1 MTLPTA
7 DRASASLT
15 VRGIPTADHLAFL
28 QGADGP
34 TGASFL
40 QCPSWAGMRPGWRA
54 ESLGWFDGSRLCGVG
69 LVSYRD
75 VPLLGALAYLAEGPV
90 VDWAALGAEAITTSL
105 LDFLR
110 LGRVFTVRMTP
121 AVVLRRWRAET
132 LRSALKD
139 GTRRRLVELPPDDV
153 DGAATRLTDDLR
165 RLGWT
170 QYEAP
175 AAGFGGRMH
184 PRYRSHVPLD
194 GATDPTHG
202 LDASWRRNLRKAAAS
217 GVTVTTGT
225 PADLPAFHTI
235 YVETAE
241 RDGFPPLPVGY
252 FERMMVDLAAEDGR
266 RVDLYLAS
274 RDGRVH
280 AGALLT
286 RVGDEVSYVYGA
298 SSNAGRAWRPSNA
311 MQWRMLSDAAA
322 DGAAVYDLRGIS
334 DTLDPADPLF
344 GLLRFK
350 LGLGGDAVELVGEW
364 DFALRPVRHRAV
376 DAYLNRRG

>member
-1 MTLPTA
+1 MTPPA
-7 DRASASLT
+7 GDRASASLT

-28 QGADGP
+28 RGGDGP
-34 TGASFL
+34 SGSSFL
-40 QCPSWAGMRPGWRA
+40 QCPSWSAMRPGWRA
-54 ESLGWFDGSRLCGVG
+54 ESIGWFDGSRLCGVG

-90 VDWAALGAEAITTSL
+90 VDWAALGTEAITTSL
-105 LDFLR
+105 LEFLR

-121 AVVLRRWRAET
+121 AVVRRRWRVET
-132 LRSALKD
+132 LRAALKD
-139 GTRRRLVELPPDDV
+139 GTARRLRDLAPDDR
-153 DGAATRLTDDLR
+153 DASAARLVADLR
-165 RLGWT
+165 RLGWG

-175 AAGFGGRMH
+175 APGFGGRMH
-184 PRYRSHVPLD
+184 PRYRSHVALSP
-194 GATDPTHG
+194 ATDPAEA
-202 LDASWRRNLRKAAAS
+202 LDAGWRRNLRKAAAS

-225 PADLPAFHTI
+225 SADLPAFHEI
-235 YVETAE
+235 YEETAE

-252 FERMMVDLAAEDGR
+252 FERMMADLAAEDPR
-266 RVDLYLAS
+266 RVDLYLAA
-274 RDGRVH
+274 RGGQVH

-286 RVGDEVSYVYGA
+286 RVGDQASYVYGA

-311 MQWRMLSDAAA
+311 MQWQMLADAAA

-334 DTLDPADPLF
+334 DTLDPEDPLF

-364 DFALRPVRHRAV
+364 DFALRPGRHRAV

>member
-7 DRASASLT
+7 DRVGASLT

-28 QGADGP
+28 RGPDGP
-34 TGASFL
+34 AHASFM

-54 ESLGWFDGSRLCGVG
+54 ESIGWFDGPRLCGVG
-69 LVSYRD
+69 LMSYRD

-90 VDWAALGAEAITTSL
+90 VDWAALGSEAVTTSL
-105 LDFLR
+105 LEFLR

-121 AVVLRRWRAET
+121 AVVRRRWRAET
-132 LRSALKD
+132 LRAAVKD
-139 GTRRRLVELPPDDV
+139 GTASRLRDLSPDDV
-153 DGAATRLTDDLR
+153 EESAADLVADLR

-184 PRYRSHVPLD
+184 PRYRSHVRLD
-194 GATDPTHG
+194 EVTDPSEG
-202 LDASWRRNLRKAAAS
+202 LDASWRRNVRKADNS
-217 GVTVTTGT
+217 GVTVTTGS
-225 PADLPAFHTI
+225 PADLPEFHAI

-241 RDGFPPLPVGY
+241 RDGFPPLPIGY
-252 FERMMVDLAAEDGR
+252 FERMMVDLAAEDPR

-274 RDGRVH
+274 RDGQVH
-280 AGALLT
+280 AGGLLT

-322 DGAAVYDLRGIS
+322 GGVAVYDLRGIS
-334 DTLDPADPLF
+334 DTLDPGDPLF

-364 DFALRPVRHRAV
+364 DFPLRRGRHRAV